1 MKSPQTTTD
10 GAEIEAR
17 RAWLF
22 LAISIGLTL
31 AIFYVPYG
39 HTLGFPLVLMS
50 TVAHE
55 LGHGLAA
62 IMVGGSFESM
72 YVHADASG
80 LAYTGGY
87 DGRFARAIVSAG
99 GLVGPACAAAI
110 AFALARRARSAQIGL
125 VVIGALLAL
134 AVPLVVRNLF
144 GAFYMLALAAVLLG
158 IGLKARA
165 SIAQLA
171 LLFVAVQLALSV
183 FSRSDYLFVGNA
195 VIDGVERTSDV
206 GAMADA
212 LLLPYW
218 FWGGVC
224 GLFSLAVLVVGAI
237 LFVRG
242 PGVARKKRP
251 ALGKPGASTL

>member
-1 MKSPQTTTD
+1 MGPLARRNET
-10 GAEIEAR
+10 EVIEAR

-22 LAISIGLTL
+22 LAISVGVTVAL
-31 AIFYVPYG
+31 FYVPYG
-39 HTLGFPLVLMS
+39 HTIGFPLVLMS

-55 LGHGLAA
+55 LGHGIAGIL
-62 IMVGGSFESM
+62 VGGSFESM
-72 YVHADASG
+72 QIHADASG
-80 LAYTGGY
+80 VAFTSGY
-87 DGRFARAIVSAG
+87 DGRFARAIVAAG

-110 AFALARRARSAQIGL
+110 AFGLARRARSAQIGL
-125 VVIGALLAL
+125 VVIGAMLVLS
-134 AVPLVVRNLF
+134 VPLVVRNLF
-144 GAFYMLALAAVLLG
+144 GVVYVLALGAVLLG
-158 IGLKARA
+158 IGLRARA

-195 VIDGVERTSDV
+195 EIGGTVMRSDV
-206 GAMADA
+206 GAMAEA

-224 GLFSLAVLVVGAI
+224 GLFSIVVLVAGGV

-242 PGVARKKRP
+242 PAVALPLRTRSTK
-251 ALGKPGASTL
+251 ALPPG

>member
-1 MKSPQTTTD
+1 MKSIATRND
-10 GAEIEAR
+10 SAEIEAQ

-22 LAISIGLTL
+22 LAISVGVTL
-31 AIFYVPYG
+31 ALFYVPYG

-55 LGHGLAA
+55 LGHGIAA
-62 IMVGGSFESM
+62 LLVGGSFESM
-72 YVHADASG
+72 YIHADASG

-87 DGRFARAIVSAG
+87 DGRFARAIVAAG
-99 GLVGPACAAAI
+99 GLVGPACAATI
-110 AFALARRARSAQIGL
+110 AFALAKRARSAQIGL
-125 VVIGALLAL
+125 VVIGALIAL

-144 GAFYMLALAAVLLG
+144 GAVYMLALAGVLLG

-165 SIAQLA
+165 SIAQLT

-183 FSRSDYLFVGNA
+183 FSRGDYLFMGNA
-195 VIDGVERTSDV
+195 VVDGVKRTSDV

-212 LLLPYW
+212 LFLPYW

-224 GLFSLAVLVVGAI
+224 GLFSLVVLVVGAI
-237 LFVRG
+237 LFVRA
-242 PGVARKKRP
+242 PGVAKKKRP
-251 ALGKPGASTL
+251 SLTTPRTSAL